1 MNDKKISQLPEDNN
15 ITGGENLV
23 TEEQG
28 GNFRVSLLAVKDWVL
43 GFITTAFV
51 IAKRPI
57 KTINSQSLEGIG
69 DIVISSGATSSD
81 GVSNDS
87 GVSGANVTEALET
100 LQQEI
105 PNPNNFVNKFTTD
118 TQGVSGRLTV
128 QTPLDTNTSDAASVG
143 YVLGKTNHKV
153 SSNTTGEPTGSDVVL
168 NVVSLTQAE
177 YDAGTP
183 IATTFY
189 LITDA

>member
-1 MNDKKISQLPEDNN
+1 MANNKVKIVVGFPAN
-15 ITGGENLV
+15 GG
-23 TEEQG
+23 G
-28 GNFRVSLLAVKDWVL
+28 
-43 GFITTAFV
+43 
-51 IAKRPI
+51 
-57 KTINSQSLEGIG
+57 
-69 DIVISSGATSSD
+69 GATSSD
-81 GVSNDS
+81 NVSNDS

-105 PNPNNFVNKFTTD
+105 SNPNNLVNQFTTD
-118 TQGVSGRLTV
+118 TQGVSGRFTV
-128 QTPLDTNTSDAASVG
+128 QAPVDANTSDAASVG
-143 YVLGKTNHKV
+143 YVLSKTNDKV
-153 SSNTTGEPTGSDVVL
+153 SSNITGEPTGSDVIL

>member
-1 MNDKKISQLPEDNN
+1 MANNKVKI
-15 ITGGENLV
+15 V
-23 TEEQG
+23 
-28 GNFRVSLLAVKDWVL
+28 V
-43 GFITTAFV
+43 GFPA
-51 IAKRPI
+51 
-57 KTINSQSLEGIG
+57 NSG
-69 DIVISSGATSSD
+69 GATSSD
-81 GVSNDS
+81 NVSNDS

-105 PNPNNFVNKFTTD
+105 PNPNNLVNQFTTD
-118 TQGVSGRLTV
+118 TQGVSGRFTV

-143 YVLGKTNHKV
+143 YVLGKTNNKV